1 MRKERWWVC
10 PGFHWWGHRK
20 KSETHKA
27 CPECGRAMRA
37 VRKFP
42 EAAYQRWKKDRAR
55 TRIVEARETRRNWKV
70 YAVLRGAGQ
79 RRGGRAV
86 RISARTRGL
95 FSKVGQTKDK
105 WSRGRAVER
114 VFKSFGKD
122 IGADKPAVLNW
133 VESANTLGIYHYRTN
148 NITLAHDQEDLA
160 GTIAHEMVHWAD
172 DVAGFGTD
180 KKVGSHTSLFYSR
193 VGWLVNALRM
203 TPEGAHE

>member
-1 MRKERWWVC
+1 
-10 PGFHWWGHRK
+10 
-20 KSETHKA
+20 
-27 CPECGRAMRA
+27 MRA